1 MPNITIT
8 WRSVCGPLAAPFWR
22 RKRLLW
28 VGSGLPS
35 GFEPAYSAVMS
46 DPAPGAADREIDA
59 VSLPRAI
66 LFDLDDTILAAGQ
79 RLAILRSIGRDFE
92 FELLPFSPDE
102 IAWRL
107 DAALGEYWADPVRHK
122 TARFG
127 IPEARRQV
135 FADAFR
141 ATGAE
146 HMSEE
151 LAARIAARFTADRDR
166 LTDFFPGARETIE
179 SLKARGVLLALI
191 TNGGSATQRAKI
203 ERFSLAPLFDHIQ
216 IEGEHDFG
224 KPDER
229 AYLHAMRVL
238 GVEAH
243 ETWMVGD
250 HLEWEVAAPQRLGIF
265 AIWHDGFGEGLPKG
279 SPVRPDRI
287 IRAISELIAP

>member
-1 MPNITIT
+1 MSNVI
-8 WRSVCGPLAAPFWR
+8 RSAANR
-22 RKRLLW
+22 E
-28 VGSGLPS
+28 V
-35 GFEPAYSAVMS
+35 
-46 DPAPGAADREIDA
+46 DAAL
-59 VSLPRAI
+59 LPRAI

-79 RLAILRSIGRDFE
+79 RLEILRLIVRE
-92 FELLPFSPDE
+92 FEIELRPFLPDE
-102 IAWRL
+102 VAERL
-107 DAALGEYWADPVRHK
+107 DAALAAFWSDPERHK
-122 TARFG
+122 IARFG

-135 FADAFR
+135 IADAFV
-141 ATGAE
+141 ATGSE
-146 HMSEE
+146 HMSPA
-151 LAARIAARFTADRDR
+151 LAERVAARFTAARDQ
-166 LTDFFPGARETIE
+166 LTEFFPGARETIE
-179 SLKARGVLLALI
+179 ALKARGVLLALV

-229 AYLHAMRVL
+229 AYLHAMSAL

-265 AIWHDGFGEGLPKG
+265 AVWHDGFGKGLPEG

-287 IRAISELIAP
+287 IRAISELIEP

>member
-1 MPNITIT
+1 MPD
-8 WRSVCGPLAAPFWR
+8 LA
-22 RKRLLW
+22 
-28 VGSGLPS
+28 PS
-35 GFEPAYSAVMS
+35 AANGKIAAV
-46 DPAPGAADREIDA
+46 P
-59 VSLPRAI
+59 LPRAI

-79 RLAILRSIGRDFE
+79 RVEILRLIARE
-92 FELLPFSPDE
+92 FERELAPLSPDDVAE
-102 IAWRL
+102 RL
-107 DAALGEYWADPVRHK
+107 DAALAAFWADPVRHK

-135 FADAFR
+135 IAEAFA
-141 ATGAE
+141 ATGHAHISADLAE
-146 HMSEE
+146 
-151 LAARIAARFTADRDR
+151 RFAARFTACRDQV
-166 LTDFFPGARETIE
+166 TDFFPGARETIE
-179 SLKARGVLLALI
+179 TLKARGVLLALV

-229 AYLHAMRVL
+229 AYRHAMDVL

-250 HLEWEVAAPQRLGIF
+250 HLEWEVAAPQRLGIY
-265 AIWHDGFGEGLPKG
+265 AIWHDGFGQGLPQG

-287 IRAISELIAP
+287 IRAISELIEP